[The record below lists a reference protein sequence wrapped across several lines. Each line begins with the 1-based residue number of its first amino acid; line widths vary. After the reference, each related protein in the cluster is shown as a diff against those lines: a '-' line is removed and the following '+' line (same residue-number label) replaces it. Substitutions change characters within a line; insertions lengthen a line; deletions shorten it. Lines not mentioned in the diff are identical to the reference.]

1 MTLFTLRW
9 GIISTGWIAEQVVS
23 DLLVDPT
30 TRGTNDVVH
39 KVTAVGSRSV
49 AKAQKFIDD
58 FVNGDKTVKAYG
70 TYDEVYADKNVDA
83 IYIGTPHTYHY
94 TNALDALKA
103 KKHVL
108 CEKPVTC
115 NAAELRSLIAAAKEN
130 GVFFMEALWTR
141 FQPLAKEVKELIDS
155 GALGLPVVVHAD
167 FSVDF
172 GIEKLPL
179 THRMLDPKLG
189 GGAILDLGPYPLIWT
204 ILALYEH
211 PANKHPA
218 NKRTK
223 PSNVTGTMYK
233 TPITGVDCNTSYI
246 VTFSPNTS
254 TGSTLAAQAV
264 LSCSM
269 NVASHN
275 PGVTIRF
282 EKGTIV
288 IDAPVPCPLR
298 YTVQYFQEGKPGEI
312 AREDTRTFEYVG
324 SGWHFQADEVARCVR
339 DGKLESELWSH
350 DKSILEMEVFDEV
363 RRQGGYKFPDGIEKV
378 QL

>member
-1 MTLFTLRW
+1 MSPFTLRW

-49 AKAQKFIDD
+49 EKAQKFINE
-58 FVNGDKTVKAYG
+58 FVNGDKT
-70 TYDEVYADKNVDA
+70 VYADKNVDA

-115 NAAELRSLIAAAKEN
+115 NAAELRSLIATAKEN

-155 GALGLPVVVHAD
+155 GTLGLPVVVHAD

-172 GIEKLPL
+172 GIDKLPL

-189 GGAILDLGPYPLIWT
+189 GGAILDLRTAGPYPLIWT
-204 ILALYEH
+204 ILALYE
-211 PANKHPA
+211 HPA

-246 VTFSPNTS
+246 ITFSPNS
-254 TGSTLAAQAV
+254 T
-264 LSCSM
+264 CSM
-269 NVASHN
+269 NVASHS

-282 EKGTIV
+282 EKGTIM

-312 AREDTRTFEYVG
+312 TREDTRTFEYVG

-350 DKSILEMEVFDEV
+350 DKSILEMEVFDEASLHDWV
-363 RRQGGYKFPDGIEKV
+363 RYQGGYKFPDGIEKV
-378 QL
+378 LLPVRCGQGGP

>member
-1 MTLFTLRW
+1 MALFTLRW

-23 DLLVDPT
+23 DLLVNPT

-39 KVTAVGSRSV
+39 KVTAVGSRS
-49 AKAQKFIDD
+49 AEKAQKFINK

-70 TYDEVYADKNVDA
+70 TYDEVYADKVR
-83 IYIGTPHTYHY
+83 TPHTYHY

-115 NAAELRSLIAAAKEN
+115 NASELRSLIATAKEN

-141 FQPLAKEVKELIDS
+141 FQPLTREVKELIDS
-155 GALGLPVVVHAD
+155 GTLGLPVVVHAD

-172 GIEKLPL
+172 GIDKLPL

-189 GGAILDLGPYPLIWT
+189 GGAILDLGPYPLVWT

-211 PANKHPA
+211 PANKS
-218 NKRTK
+218 TK
-223 PSNVTGTMYK
+223 PSNIASTMYK

-246 VTFSPNTS
+246 LTFSPKPS
-254 TGSTLAAQAV
+254 TGSTLAAQAI

-269 NVASHN
+269 NVASPN

-282 EKGTIV
+282 EKGTII
-288 IDAPVPCPLR
+288 IDAPIYCPLR
-298 YTVQYFQEGKPGEI
+298 YTVQYFQEGKPGKI

-350 DKSILEMEVFDEV
+350 DKSLLEMEIFDEASLHDWV
-363 RRQGGYKFPDGIEKV
+363 RYQGGYKFPDGIEKV
-378 QL
+378 LLPMHG